1 MIKKKLTDYSLS
13 GGCGCKIDPGIL
25 KKLLQPIQKKFTKKS
40 KVRIDFSK
48 SDDAAVFEMNE
59 NQNIVCTTDFF
70 VPIVDNP
77 EHFGQIAAT
86 NAISD
91 VYAMGAKPLFALSIL
106 GIPKN
111 NFKINEIKKILR
123 GASIKCEEANI
134 NILGGHTI
142 EINEP
147 IFGLVVVGESLMKE
161 TITNSNAKHNDQ
173 IILTKPL
180 GIGIYSSAFKQ
191 RKLSRN
197 CYKELINITTLL
209 NRPGYEI
216 PKLLPISAMT
226 DVTGFGLLGHL
237 MEICSASNVE
247 ANIYLSKIP
256 KLRNVE
262 KLINDNI
269 ITSASKKNFKH
280 LRKEIY
286 FQSKKSKLIK
296 TLLCDPQTSGGLLIC
311 IKRKHSNQLIDLLI
325 KSGFSHSSI
334 IGEIKRNNK
343 CKITIL

>member
-40 KVRIDFSK
+40 KVKIDFSK
-48 SDDAAVFEMNE
+48 SDDAAVFEINK
-59 NQNIVCTTDFF
+59 NKNIVCTTDFF

-77 EHFGQIAAT
+77 KHFGQIAAT

-91 VYAMGAKPLFALSIL
+91 IYAMGAKPLFALSIL
-106 GIPKN
+106 GVPKK
-111 NFKINEIKKILR
+111 NFNLNEIKKILY
-123 GASIKCEEANI
+123 GASTKCEEANI

-147 IFGLVVVGESLMKE
+147 IFGLVVVGESLMQGI
-161 TITNSNAKHNDQ
+161 ITNSNARYNDH
-173 IILTKPL
+173 IILSKPL
-180 GIGIYSSAFKQ
+180 GIGIYSAAFKQ
-191 RKLSRN
+191 KKLSLN

-209 NRPGYEI
+209 NKPGCEI

-247 ANIYLSKIP
+247 ADIKLSQIP

-269 ITSASKKNFKH
+269 ITGASKKNFKH

-286 FQSKKSKLIK
+286 FQPAKSKLVK
-296 TLLCDPQTSGGLLIC
+296 ALLCDPQTSGGLLIC
-311 IKRKHSNQLIDLLI
+311 INRKYSKQLIDLLI
-325 KSGFSHSSI
+325 KNGFLHASV
-334 IGEIKRNNK
+334 IGEIKKNNK
-343 CKITIL
+343 NKITIL